1 LGENVDGLDSHNNK
15 NEENFMSKLELYRI
29 KNKDG
34 KIIVAAKLIDIWS
47 CGAKPDDLKRTLP
60 T

>member
-1 LGENVDGLDSHNNK
+1 
-15 NEENFMSKLELYRI
+15 MSKLELYRI